1 MSVGAS
7 RPPKK
12 HDGSLPSS
20 CLPVP
25 DRAKIPQNLLTQE
38 PHFGNLFTLLENLS
52 DIGSEV
58 EHLVRWL
65 CAPQKNTSSF
75 SETCWKSQ
83 CCMEAGRGCLPGLP
97 LSSVTALM
105 LLGRVFCFLGT
116 TICRALALA
125 HSWNFWEG
133 VWERGTVVC

>member
-1 MSVGAS
+1 MNVLLLLMYVCAHHALGCLGVGTLTIPSSITSKFMCILLSAVHSSCLTKFVGFCLQLVFVSVGAS

-58 EHLVRWL
+58 EHLVSWL
-65 CAPQKNTSSF
+65 CK
-75 SETCWKSQ
+75 
-83 CCMEAGRGCLPGLP
+83 L
-97 LSSVTALM
+97 
-105 LLGRVFCFLGT
+105 
-116 TICRALALA
+116 
-125 HSWNFWEG
+125 
-133 VWERGTVVC
+133 